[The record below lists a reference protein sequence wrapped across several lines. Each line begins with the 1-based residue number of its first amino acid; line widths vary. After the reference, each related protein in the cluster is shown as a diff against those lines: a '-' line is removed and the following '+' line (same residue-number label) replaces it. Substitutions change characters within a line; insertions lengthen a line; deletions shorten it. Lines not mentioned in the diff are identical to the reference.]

1 MTENAPIT
9 APAGLDAD
17 IADIELE
24 LDDALDSLYDDEELD
39 EFELEEYEVA
49 IELVVLDMAGTTVS
63 DDGTVERAFGRVAE
77 RQNIGAT
84 PEEREAAL
92 EYVRVTMG
100 QSKIEVFRA
109 ITGDEERAQAAN
121 AAFEA
126 AYAEIVAEEG
136 VNEIPGARV
145 AIEQLQE
152 AGIAVAL
159 TTGFARPTVNAIL
172 DALGWRDLADIVL
185 TPADAGRGRPHP
197 DMPLTALLRTE
208 TSSVEA
214 MIVVGDT
221 VSDMQSG
228 TRAGAGLVIGVLSGA
243 HGEEQLLAAGADD
256 VISSVAELPELLGL
270 FDGEHAEFDEDGDGE
285 EDEDESADDADDADA
300 ESDDDGQI
308 AAAVDDDADASG
320 DRIAP
325 ASDLQA

>member
-1 MTENAPIT
+1 MTDT
-9 APAGLDAD
+9 TPATAD
-17 IADIELE
+17 ITDTTDVEIE
-24 LDDALDSLYDDEELD
+24 LDDALDSFYDDEELD
-39 EFELEEYEVA
+39 EFELEEFELEEYEVA
-49 IELVVLDMAGTTVS
+49 IELVVLDMAGTTVA

-136 VNEIPGARV
+136 VTEIPGARL

-152 AGIAVAL
+152 AGITVAL

-172 DALGWRDLADIVL
+172 DALDWQELADIVL

-208 TSSVEA
+208 TSAVEA

-270 FDGEHAEFDEDGDGE
+270 FDDEDADD
-285 EDEDESADDADDADA
+285 DEDDAELDDADGDDEPDADA
-300 ESDDDGQI
+300 DAGS
-308 AAAVDDDADASG
+308 AVP
-320 DRIAP
+320 AP
-325 ASDLQA
+325 DVQA

>member
-1 MTENAPIT
+1 MTET
-9 APAGLDAD
+9 APTTATD
-17 IADIELE
+17 IPATELE
-24 LDDALDSLYDDEELD
+24 LDDALDSFYDDEELD
-39 EFELEEYEVA
+39 EFEELEEFELEEYEVA
-49 IELVVLDMAGTTVS
+49 IELVVLDMAGTTVA

-136 VNEIPGARV
+136 VAEIPGARL

-152 AGIAVAL
+152 AGITVAL

-172 DALGWRDLADIVL
+172 DALDWQDLADIVL

-208 TSSVEA
+208 TSAVEA

-243 HGEEQLLAAGADD
+243 PGEEELVAAGADD

-270 FDGEHAEFDEDGDGE
+270 FDDEDDEFDENE
-285 EDEDESADDADDADA
+285 DDADD
-300 ESDDDGQI
+300 SDDVDGE
-308 AAAVDDDADASG
+308 DDSDADSDAG
-320 DRIAP
+320 AAP
-325 ASDLQA
+325 ASDVQA

>member
-1 MTENAPIT
+1 MTET
-9 APAGLDAD
+9 APTTATD
-17 IADIELE
+17 IPATELE
-24 LDDALDSLYDDEELD
+24 LDDALDSFYDDEELD
-39 EFELEEYEVA
+39 EFEELEEFELEEYEVA
-49 IELVVLDMAGTTVS
+49 IELVVLDMAGTTVA

-136 VNEIPGARV
+136 VTEIPGARL

-152 AGIAVAL
+152 AGITVAL

-172 DALGWRDLADIVL
+172 DALDWQDIADIVL

-208 TSSVEA
+208 TSAVEA

-243 HGEEQLLAAGADD
+243 HGEEELVAGGADD

-270 FDGEHAEFDEDGDGE
+270 FDDED
-285 EDEDESADDADDADA
+285 DENDADD
-300 ESDDDGQI
+300 SDD
-308 AAAVDDDADASG
+308 VDAGADSDADSDAG
-320 DRIAP
+320 AAP
-325 ASDLQA
+325 ASDVQA

>member
-1 MTENAPIT
+1 MTENAPST
-9 APAGLDAD
+9 ATAAELELSD
-17 IADIELE
+17 IAGIELE
-24 LDDALDSLYDDEELD
+24 LDDALDSFYDDEELD

-84 PEEREAAL
+84 AEEREAAL

-136 VNEIPGARV
+136 VNEIPGARL
-145 AIEQLQE
+145 AIGQLQE
-152 AGIAVAL
+152 AGITVAL
-159 TTGFARPTVNAIL
+159 TTGFARPTVTAIL
-172 DALGWRDLADIVL
+172 DALDWNDLADIVL

-243 HGEEQLLAAGADD
+243 HGEEQLLAAGADE

-270 FDGEHAEFDEDGDGE
+270 FDEEDAEFG
-285 EDEDESADDADDADA
+285 EDEDEDDSEDDSADAESGDADDA
-300 ESDDDGQI
+300 ESDG
-308 AAAVDDDADASG
+308 DDADASG
-320 DRIAP
+320 DGTTP
-325 ASDLQA
+325 ASDVQA

>member
-1 MTENAPIT
+1 MTDTTDTTETSATSESTGIAPEE
-9 APAGLDAD
+9 LDF
-17 IADIELE
+17 ERE
-24 LDDALDSLYDDEELD
+24 LDDALDAFDADEERGD
-39 EFELEEYEVA
+39 ELEIDEYEVP
-49 IELVVLDMAGTTVS
+49 IELVVLDMAGTTVA

-109 ITGDEERAQAAN
+109 ITGDEQRAQAAN

-136 VNEIPGARV
+136 VSEIPGARR
-145 AIEQLQE
+145 AIEQLQQ
-152 AGIAVAL
+152 AGVTVAL
-159 TTGFARPTVNAIL
+159 TTGFARPTVTAIL
-172 DALGWRDLADIVL
+172 DALDWHGLADLVL

-221 VSDMQSG
+221 ASDMQSG
-228 TRAGAGLVIGVLSGA
+228 ARAGAGLVIGVLSGA
-243 HGEEQLLAAGADD
+243 HDEETLEDAGADD
-256 VISSVAELPELLGL
+256 IVASIAQLPALLGL
-270 FDGEHAEFDEDGDGE
+270 LDGDAVG
-285 EDEDESADDADDADA
+285 DAAGDA
-300 ESDDDGQI
+300 E
-308 AAAVDDDADASG
+308 ANADVATG
-320 DRIAP
+320 AP
-325 ASDLQA
+325 GTRA

>member
-1 MTENAPIT
+1 MTET
-9 APAGLDAD
+9 APTTASSAD
-17 IADIELE
+17 IAEIELE
-24 LDDALDSLYDDEELD
+24 LDDALDSFYDDDELD

-49 IELVVLDMAGTTVS
+49 IELVVLDMAGTTVA

-136 VNEIPGARV
+136 VTEIPGARL

-152 AGIAVAL
+152 AGITVVL

-172 DALGWRDLADIVL
+172 DALDWHELADMVL

-208 TSSVEA
+208 TSAVE
-214 MIVVGDT
+214 
-221 VSDMQSG
+221 
-228 TRAGAGLVIGVLSGA
+228 
-243 HGEEQLLAAGADD
+243 
-256 VISSVAELPELLGL
+256 
-270 FDGEHAEFDEDGDGE
+270 
-285 EDEDESADDADDADA
+285 
-300 ESDDDGQI
+300 
-308 AAAVDDDADASG
+308 
-320 DRIAP
+320 
-325 ASDLQA
+325 